1 MIPTIFLIVAVLFIL
16 FAALLATFE
25 SAYSVTSRADLSE
38 IAEQNPESNALKQ
51 ISLDPDVHRNAIGF
65 VRVFVEM
72 TAAVLIT
79 IAFVQ
84 LFNNIWW
91 ALLAAAVL
99 MTGISF
105 IAIGTSPRNAGR
117 KNPKRTIKRSAKIV
131 RAVRLSLGP
140 FAHGLVGLSNRVT
153 PNSARAAFASE
164 EQLLSMV
171 DEAASRDLIEE
182 DDRELIHSVFD
193 FTDQLV
199 RELMVPHTN
208 MVTVDSEA
216 SLEAAMRL
224 FVERGISRMPVVDS
238 DADDVVGML
247 YLKDV
252 SRYAFGQERNWKNES
267 VRVISRAVSFV
278 PESMKAATLLQQM
291 RRDSVHACIVVDEYG
306 AVAGLITLEDLV
318 EEIVGEISDEH
329 DSRSSEIVE
338 LSPGRFQISS
348 HIGLDEVGELFGL
361 DLDDEDVDSI
371 GGVLG
376 KALGR
381 MPVTGSQAEFDGLLL
396 TGGASRGRGRGVE
409 TVFVQRVPA
418 ATAEDSDNES
428 SAK

>member
-1 MIPTIFLIVAVLFIL
+1 MIPTILLIVAALFVVY
-16 FAALLATFE
+16 AALLASIE

-38 IAEQNPESNALKQ
+38 IAEQNPSVKALKQ

-65 VRVFVEM
+65 IRVFSEM
-72 TAAVLIT
+72 TAAALIT

-91 ALLAAAVL
+91 ALLASVVL
-99 MTGISF
+99 LTGISF

-117 KNPKRTIKRSAKIV
+117 KNPKRTIKRSAKVV
-131 RAVRLSLGP
+131 RAVRIGLGP

-153 PNSARAAFASE
+153 PNSARGAFASE

-208 MVTVDSEA
+208 MVTVDSDA
-216 SLEAAMRL
+216 SLEDAMRL
-224 FVERGISRMPVVDS
+224 FVERGISRMPIVDS
-238 DADDVVGML
+238 EADDVVGML

-252 SRYAFGQERNWKNES
+252 SRYAFTQESKWKQES
-267 VRVISRAVSFV
+267 VRALSRVVTFV

-291 RRDSVHACIVVDEYG
+291 RKDSVHACIVVDEYG

-338 LSPGRFQISS
+338 LSPGRFQISA

-361 DLDDEDVDSI
+361 ELSDEDIDSI
-371 GGVLG
+371 GGALG

-381 MPVTGSQAEFDGLLL
+381 MPVTGSNAEVDGLLL

-409 TVFVQRVPA
+409 TVFVERVSEA
-418 ATAEDSDNES
+418 ASIRSKTD
-428 SAK
+428 K